1 MHYEVEQKYAVA
13 DLAAVEAALL
23 ALGARKLAPVMQ
35 KDAYYAHPA
44 RDFAETDEALRLRR
58 VGDQTSVTYKGPKLD
73 GETKTRR
80 EIELPL
86 GPGTATGKQFAELL
100 AALDFQLV
108 REVRKRRQGF
118 LIPWQDQEIEG
129 ALDEVHGLG
138 NFVELELSAD
148 DDTLE
153 TAKAAIASLAGHL
166 GLSRAE
172 RRSYLELLLG

>member
-1 MHYEVEQKYAVA
+1 M
-13 DLAAVEAALL
+13 
-23 ALGARKLAPVMQ
+23 
-35 KDAYYAHPA
+35 
-44 RDFAETDEALRLRR
+44 
-58 VGDQTSVTYKGPKLD
+58 
-73 GETKTRR
+73 
-80 EIELPL
+80 
-86 GPGTATGKQFAELL
+86 L

-108 REVRKRRQGF
+108 REVRKCRQGF

-138 NFVELELSAD
+138 SFVELELLAD
-148 DDTLE
+148 DATLE